1 MLSIRRGTTPTI
13 TINITE
19 DIDLA
24 AIDAAY
30 VSIQQDGEDVLDKGT
45 SSLVI
50 DPSSHTIAVDFTQAE
65 TLSLTEGTGIIQLRI
80 RLENQEAYVSAAQM
94 ILVLDVIRD
103 GVI

>member
-13 TINITE
+13 TINIAE

-50 DPSSHTIAVDFTQAE
+50 DPSSHTIAVDLSQAE